1 MTVAGLQTDSTRT
14 FKLGLSRN
22 PILRI
27 DQWASQCPSHDPLLL
42 GVLPG
47 GLTGRLRGVREQG
60 GEGMRGSRRLERLVH
75 LEIGGMGQRSR
86 EECVDC
92 KVRLFSFPVSCSSH
106 DLLTTRGL
114 LRAVRLP
121 QKVHQ
126 ELFPLKRLPSGRE
139 WEDVIFPV
147 MHRWERFV
155 RLVGDEERG

>member
-1 MTVAGLQTDSTRT
+1 MLSSTEVRLFACAFLFYLSGLLTLPSARLLVFVDAIVAGLQTNSTRT

-22 PILRI
+22 PILRL

-86 EECVDC
+86 EECADC
-92 KVRLFSFPVSCSSH
+92 KVRLVSFRVLS
-106 DLLTTRGL
+106 LV
-114 LRAVRLP
+114 A
-121 QKVHQ
+121 
-126 ELFPLKRLPSGRE
+126 
-139 WEDVIFPV
+139 
-147 MHRWERFV
+147 RF
-155 RLVGDEERG
+155 L